1 MYIQQVVGS
10 GKEEAFLRLAY
21 RIAYVPTLLIT
32 YFYVS

>member
-21 RIAYVPTLLIT
+21 RIAYVPTLLT
-32 YFYVS
+32 SMYRK